1 MVDVSAKPV
10 TARRAVAEAFV
21 ALNLAHMPVKG
32 RVAQALISLK
42 NQFGTNPEG
51 HIDVELTRQ
60 DLASYAGATYETV
73 FRVVNELIQE
83 KLINTNGKKISII
96 NYDKLF
102 LLTQDDEL

>member
-1 MVDVSAKPV
+1 MLFFADELQE
-10 TARRAVAEAFV
+10 AERKMR
-21 ALNLAHMPVKG
+21 NLAHMPVKG

-42 NQFGTNPEG
+42 DQFGTNPDG

-83 KLINTNGKKISII
+83 QLISTNGKKISII
-96 NYDKLF
+96 NNDKLF
-102 LLTQDDEL
+102 LLTQDDDL